1 MSAATQ
7 CWPCINAVS
16 PEIWGMKWLTGPR
29 HRGRGSPRVPN
40 VLRTLWAPSLRLF
53 SRFTFTQFSNIHSSL
68 EFSFNLQFLSLIVKA
83 FVRNWLQNYSK
94 VHFKNKST
102 DYLSNIRQVQ
112 HDIYS
117 RIITMENVHFKSNLK
132 RLGNRISS
140 AYNYGILIFS
150 ALTYAF
156 LYIRTFCI
164 SNMKGFYF
172 SIIVTQSQKNSV
184 YFMPLNVKPQDDS

>member
-1 MSAATQ
+1 
-7 CWPCINAVS
+7 
-16 PEIWGMKWLTGPR
+16 
-29 HRGRGSPRVPN
+29 
-40 VLRTLWAPSLRLF
+40 
-53 SRFTFTQFSNIHSSL
+53 
-68 EFSFNLQFLSLIVKA
+68 
-83 FVRNWLQNYSK
+83 
-94 VHFKNKST
+94 
-102 DYLSNIRQVQ
+102 
-112 HDIYS
+112 
-117 RIITMENVHFKSNLK
+117 MENVHFKSNLK